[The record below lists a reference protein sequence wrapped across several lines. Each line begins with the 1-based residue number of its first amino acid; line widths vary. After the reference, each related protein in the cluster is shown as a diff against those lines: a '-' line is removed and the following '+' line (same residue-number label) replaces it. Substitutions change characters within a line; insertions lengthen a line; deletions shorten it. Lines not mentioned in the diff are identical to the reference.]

1 MCEKVHCNAS
11 FTKGDTF
18 EAIGIVARNFKGDDI
33 LSIATERVC
42 GLQVDHLELL
52 AVQKGL
58 EIAMEEGW
66 QCVRFLKTD
75 YNKVSGWLDRWE
87 LHH

>member
-42 GLQVDHLELL
+42 GL
-52 AVQKGL
+52 
-58 EIAMEEGW
+58 
-66 QCVRFLKTD
+66 
-75 YNKVSGWLDRWE
+75 
-87 LHH
+87 